1 MYRVKDFKF
10 LEVFNSTG
18 EKIGEVQD
26 IAIDYFEAK
35 VVGLIIPR
43 GILKKNNFIAI
54 KDIISF
60 GEKIIVKN
68 VQVYNGLKYDNIK
81 DLDVINKRN
90 KMIGILEELIIDEN
104 FNIRGLIVSKGFFDK
119 FINGKYILLLRETI
133 LGEGNILHF
142 GNGGVSFVTRPHNLW
157 KGE

>member
-68 VQVYNGLKYDNIK
+68 TQVYNGLKYDDIK
-81 DLDVINKRN
+81 DLDVINKRS

-119 FINGKYILLLRETI
+119 FINGKHILLLRETI
-133 LGEGNILHF
+133 LGEGSILHF